1 MQNFALPAGRSGA
14 LVLLLALPLAAAN
27 AQGVVARRNWFDTPF
42 AAATEGMPACPR
54 PEGPLMTEDEM
65 RSAAHARIERGT
77 SCWLAGQ
84 CEDSNAYRRDP
95 EIQQRVLAAIGAERA
110 FARSSVWVTTERRW
124 VTLQGCLESGALRAR
139 LIDRVRRVEG
149 VELVFDQ
156 LMVGTAGRSRWIVDP
171 AWRPAT
177 EPGKKKPT
185 R

>member
-1 MQNFALPAGRSGA
+1 MQNFALPPGRSGA

-27 AQGVVARRNWFDTPF
+27 AQGVAVRRNWFDTPF
-42 AAATEGMPACPR
+42 AAATEGLPACPR

-95 EIQQRVLAAIGAERA
+95 EIQQRVLESIRAGRA

-139 LIDRVRRVEG
+139 LIERVRRVEG
-149 VELVFDQ
+149 VDIVFDQ
-156 LMVGTAGRSRWIVDP
+156 LIVGTASRPRWTVDP
-171 AWRPAT
+171 AWRPPT
-177 EPGKKKPT
+177 EPVKKKPT